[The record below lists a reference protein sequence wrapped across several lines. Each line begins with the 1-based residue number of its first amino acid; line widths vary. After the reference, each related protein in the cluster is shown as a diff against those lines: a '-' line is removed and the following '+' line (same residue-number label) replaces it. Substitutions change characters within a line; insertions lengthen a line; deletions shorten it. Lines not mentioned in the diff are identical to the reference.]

1 VDRKDLVFALTWQRN
16 TEPIGPRM
24 AALTRWLGT
33 RLECNVVP
41 RCALSYEELVPMFDS
56 GHVDIAWL
64 PPIVHRHL
72 DRAKLARSLLVNE
85 RAGHTGFSS
94 VLIGRKGS
102 QHDAVDKLQG
112 ARAAWVDPWSASGYV
127 LPRVALAER
136 SINPQT
142 TFLEERFFGSR
153 DAALRAVADG
163 RFDVTATFAYFEGD
177 KMVRCGWDEI
187 PDAASK
193 FGVILR
199 AGDIPSDCIA
209 TVRTMSDEL
218 RERVA
223 AAFEAA
229 LTDPGASELLRS
241 TLNVEQFRRGEPKDE
256 ELSASLTR
264 ARETGLLPHL

>member
-1 VDRKDLVFALTWQRN
+1 MDRKDLVFALTWQRT

-24 AALTRWLGT
+24 AALTRWLGA
-33 RLECNVVP
+33 RLECNVIP

-64 PPIVHRHL
+64 PPIVHWHL

-85 RAGHTGFSS
+85 RAGHARFST

-102 QHDAVDKLQG
+102 EHGTVETLQG

-136 SINPQT
+136 GIDPRT

-163 RFDVTATFAYFEGD
+163 RFDVTGTFAYFEGET
-177 KMVRCGWDEI
+177 MVRCGWDEI
-187 PDAASK
+187 PDAEAA
-193 FGVILR
+193 FDVLLR
-199 AGDIPSDCIA
+199 ANDIPSDCIA
-209 TVRTMSDEL
+209 TARSMSDAT

-229 LTDPGASELLRS
+229 LTDPNAAELLRG
-241 TLNVEQFRRGEPKDE
+241 TLHVESFRRGEPKDAD
-256 ELSASLTR
+256 LSASLTR

>member
-1 VDRKDLVFALTWQRN
+1 MDRKDLVFALTWQRN

-33 RLECNVVP
+33 KLECNVIP

-64 PPIVHRHL
+64 PPIVHWHL

-85 RAGHTGFSS
+85 RAGHAEFSS

-102 QHDAVDKLQG
+102 GHTTVETLQG

-127 LPRVALAER
+127 LPRIALAER
-136 SINPQT
+136 AIHPQT

-153 DAALRAVADG
+153 DAALHAVAAG

-177 KMVRCGWDEI
+177 RMVRCGWDEI
-187 PDAASK
+187 PDASSQ
-193 FGVILR
+193 FEVIFR

-209 TVRTMSDEL
+209 TARSMSDET

-229 LTDPGASELLRS
+229 MTDPAAAELLRS
-241 TLNVEQFRRGEPKDE
+241 TLHVEHFRRGEPKDD

>member
-1 VDRKDLVFALTWQRN
+1 VDRNDLVFALTWQRN

-24 AALTRWLGT
+24 AALTRWLGA
-33 RLECNVVP
+33 RLECNVIP

-64 PPIVHRHL
+64 PPIVHWHL

-85 RAGHTGFSS
+85 RDGHARYSC

-102 QHDAVDKLQG
+102 EHASLERLQG

-127 LPRVALAER
+127 LAQVALAER
-136 SINPQT
+136 GIDPRK

-163 RFDVTATFAYFEGD
+163 RFDVTATFAYFEGER
-177 KMVRCGWDEI
+177 MVRCGWDEI
-187 PDAASK
+187 PDAAST
-193 FGVILR
+193 FEVLSR

-209 TVRTMSDEL
+209 TARSMSDET

-223 AAFEAA
+223 GAFEAA
-229 LTDPGASELLRS
+229 LADPAASELLRS
-241 TLNVEQFRRGEPKDE
+241 TFNVEHFRRGEPKDE
-256 ELSASLTR
+256 DLSASLTR